1 MSTAFPTARGLLSE
15 TEGTQPSLSN
25 GYGHTDRSPREDLG
39 NLSLDDS
46 SDSILLPDGK
56 RVRRPK
62 FPANKANYAR
72 VPRGSRSPPWCCL
85 PRATFSSPPPSLSP
99 QRTSSSRMARP
110 TTCSSPSPAAS
121 TRSSPKALPSHRP
134 CRSVS
139 TRPPPLGSDP
149 PRADPRSHAHAA
161 FATAREPDL
170 V

>member
-1 MSTAFPTARGLLSE
+1 MSTTFPTARGLLSE

-85 PRATFSSPPPSLSP
+85 PRATFSSPPPSSLPTAHLLKPDGTPNYMLLSL
-99 QRTSSSRMARP
+99 TSSVYSILPDGTPLTPAVSVRLD
-110 TTCSSPSPAAS
+110 SPSPS
-121 TRSSPKALPSHRP
+121 RQRSSES
-134 CRSVS
+134 
-139 TRPPPLGSDP
+139 
-149 PRADPRSHAHAA
+149 
-161 FATAREPDL
+161 
-170 V
+170 